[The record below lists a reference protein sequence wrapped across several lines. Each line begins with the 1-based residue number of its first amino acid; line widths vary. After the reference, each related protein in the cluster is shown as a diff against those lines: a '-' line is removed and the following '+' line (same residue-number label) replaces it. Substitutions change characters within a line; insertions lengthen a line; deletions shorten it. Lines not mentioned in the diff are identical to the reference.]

1 GSKEVEKEKKEAG
14 CSSFSLV
21 YLSLWKT
28 RKANKKEGE
37 WDRLGKLSDFICV
50 RHDVVVKSMQ
60 NSSEHQKLVMSGTPP
75 AAGGGGGG
83 AAAVAAAA
91 ADHFCLRWNN
101 YQTNMTAVFDQ
112 LLQEEVFVDV
122 TLSCEGGQQLRA
134 HKVVLAACSPYFQ
147 AVLQNNPCKHPIV
160 ILPRDVAFADLRAII
175 EFVYRGEIDVAQE
188 QINSLLAA
196 ADTLKIKGL
205 CEVGDDP
212 THVPPGFTATPS
224 TASSRHSST
233 SHTPTRGR
241 PPYTRGRYNTSYR
254 PRGRPPLYGKHRYE
268 RPSLSTPASRRT
280 DHDHHSTN
288 KRIKL
293 ETEDDSH
300 GAGSEGEVGQ
310 QRPPHP
316 HYVHNETALPPH
328 VLPGLSP
335 SDDGAGTSHAAD
347 YNTGYGPY
355 TKNEGDPHHLTSDGT
370 DSSGQ
375 RMTVTPE
382 LLGLMPSNATSHY
395 SS

>member
-1 GSKEVEKEKKEAG
+1 
-14 CSSFSLV
+14 
-21 YLSLWKT
+21 
-28 RKANKKEGE
+28 
-37 WDRLGKLSDFICV
+37 
-50 RHDVVVKSMQ
+50 
-60 NSSEHQKLVMSGTPP
+60 
-75 AAGGGGGG
+75 
-83 AAAVAAAA
+83 
-91 ADHFCLRWNN
+91 
-101 YQTNMTAVFDQ
+101 MTAVFDQ

-316 HYVHNETALPPH
+316 HYVHNGGAAPTPSASHPPPAAHAHHAPPTQAVHPSQAHPPAAHAPPPLPELGPSVGLPQPETALPPH

>member
-1 GSKEVEKEKKEAG
+1 
-14 CSSFSLV
+14 
-21 YLSLWKT
+21 
-28 RKANKKEGE
+28 
-37 WDRLGKLSDFICV
+37 
-50 RHDVVVKSMQ
+50 M
-60 NSSEHQKLVMSGTPP
+60 SETPP
-75 AAGGGGGG
+75 VAGGGGGG
-83 AAAVAAAA
+83 GTAAAVAAAS

-224 TASSRHSST
+224 TAATRQAST
-233 SHTPTRGR
+233 THTPGRGR
-241 PPYTRGRYNTSYR
+241 PPYSRGRFSSYR
-254 PRGRPPLYGKHRYE
+254 PRGRPPLYGRHRYE
-268 RPSLSTPASRRT
+268 RPTPSAPTTRRLEQ
-280 DHDHHSTN
+280 DHSS

-293 ETEDDSH
+293 EGGGEEVLHT
-300 GAGSEGEVGQ
+300 GA
-310 QRPPHP
+310 
-316 HYVHNETALPPH
+316 
-328 VLPGLSP
+328 
-335 SDDGAGTSHAAD
+335 
-347 YNTGYGPY
+347 
-355 TKNEGDPHHLTSDGT
+355 
-370 DSSGQ
+370 
-375 RMTVTPE
+375 
-382 LLGLMPSNATSHY
+382 
-395 SS
+395 